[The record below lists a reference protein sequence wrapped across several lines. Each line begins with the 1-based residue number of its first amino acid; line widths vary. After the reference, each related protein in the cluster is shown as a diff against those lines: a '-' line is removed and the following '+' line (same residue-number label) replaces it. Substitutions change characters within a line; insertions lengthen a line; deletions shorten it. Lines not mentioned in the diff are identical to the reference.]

1 MPLPSSATALTVPS
15 VCVLVASTLQLPEAS
30 ATTVEVVPS
39 GQVTVTVAPG
49 SVVPAASGLPSP
61 SVSVT
66 DVMSIGGAIVSL
78 YVPVSEAVLP
88 LPSSAVPLTVPSF

>member
-1 MPLPSSATALTVPS
+1 MLPLPSSATALTVPS

-49 SVVPAASGLPSP
+49 SVVPAASGMPSL
-61 SVSVT
+61 SLSST
-66 DVMSIGGAIVSL
+66 EVMSSGGATVS
-78 YVPVSEAVLP
+78 S
-88 LPSSAVPLTVPSF
+88 